1 MDETERPA
9 EEGAP
14 KTPEARDVAE
24 TAVSAEPVAEKQEP
38 SSGGES
44 KALTPTLSRGE
55 REEAPVAEGPQAGDV
70 EAAKPPVVVK
80 RRASLAERVREPEE
94 APIAC
99 PAATVRGR

>member
-9 EEGAP
+9 EQGAP

-24 TAVSAEPVAEKQEP
+24 TASPAAPAAEKQEAAVV
-38 SSGGES
+38 GES
-44 KALTPTLSRGE
+44 TALTPPLSRGE
-55 REEAPVAEGPQAGDV
+55 REEAPVAEGPQAADV

-94 APIAC
+94 TPITL
-99 PAATVRGR
+99 PAGK